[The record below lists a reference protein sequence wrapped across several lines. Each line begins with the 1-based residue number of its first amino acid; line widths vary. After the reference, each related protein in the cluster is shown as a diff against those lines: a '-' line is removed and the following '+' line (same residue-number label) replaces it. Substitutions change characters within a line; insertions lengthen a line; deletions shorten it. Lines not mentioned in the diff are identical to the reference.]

1 MSVNEN
7 LRAEQYR
14 DASNLDARIAL
25 HEQFSTNPHGLPLW
39 IFDQVE
45 LPDDARIVEIGCG
58 SGTLWAENYKRI
70 PEGWQITL
78 TDASP
83 GMICETQQ
91 RLSGSDSFRFQVA
104 NAQELPFPDESF
116 DAVMAAHML
125 YHVPDRDKA
134 FSEIVRIL
142 RPGGHLYAATNG
154 IKHMHELVAML
165 RVLDPEWPHESIST
179 DLPNFNLQ
187 NGAEQLSPWFN
198 EVALLGYEDSL
209 AVTEAKPLVDYLLST
224 MHGQELAKHL
234 SAEEFRRRLSTLKD
248 SLAKELAARGSIHIT
263 KDTGMFVASC

>member
-1 MSVNEN
+1 MSVDES

-14 DASNLDARIAL
+14 DASNLNARIAL

-39 IFDQVE
+39 IFDQLE
-45 LPDDARIVEIGCG
+45 LPDDARILEIGCG
-58 SGTLWAENYKRI
+58 SGNLWAENTKHI

-83 GMICETQQ
+83 GMICEAQR
-91 RLSGSDSFRFQVA
+91 RLSGSHSFRFEVA
-104 NAQELPFPDESF
+104 NAQELPFANESF
-116 DAVMAAHML
+116 DAVIADHML

-142 RPGGHLYAATNG
+142 RHGGHLYAVTNG
-154 IKHMHELVAML
+154 IKHTYEMVAML
-165 RVLDPEWPHESIST
+165 RVLDPEWSHESIST
-179 DLPNFNLQ
+179 ELPKFNLQ
-187 NGAEQLSPWFN
+187 NGAQQLSPWFN

-224 MHGQELAKHL
+224 MHGQELAKRL

>member
-1 MSVNEN
+1 MSVDES

-14 DASNLDARIAL
+14 DASNLNARIAL
-25 HEQFSTNPHGLPLW
+25 HEQFSTNPHPLPLW
-39 IFDQVE
+39 IFDQLE
-45 LPDDARIVEIGCG
+45 LPDDARILEIGCG
-58 SGTLWAENYKRI
+58 TGNLWAENTKRI

-83 GMICETQQ
+83 GMICEAQ
-91 RLSGSDSFRFQVA
+91 RRLRGSHSFRFQVA
-104 NAQELPFPDESF
+104 NAQELPFADESF
-116 DAVMAAHML
+116 DAVIAAHML

-134 FSEIVRIL
+134 FSE
-142 RPGGHLYAATNG
+142 
-154 IKHMHELVAML
+154 MVAML
-165 RVLDPEWPHESIST
+165 RLLDPEWPHESIST

-187 NGAEQLSPWFN
+187 NGAEQLSAWFK
-198 EVALLGYEDSL
+198 EVGLLGYEDSL

-224 MHGQELAKHL
+224 MHAQELAKHL

-248 SLAKELAARGSIHIT
+248 WLAKELAARGSIHIT